1 MKKYKK
7 NDMTTPMASEPGVAY
22 ARLTPEHHATCPET
36 EEFHKGSMPVA
47 WFLTI
52 VNMCTYFTLKVI

>member
-36 EEFHKGSMPVA
+36 EEFHKGSMSVDD
-47 WFLTI
+47 FCHILHRM
-52 VNMCTYFTLKVI
+52 VDEYYL

>member
-22 ARLTPEHHATCPET
+22 ARLTPEHHATCPN
-36 EEFHKGSMPVA
+36 GN
-47 WFLTI
+47 TI
-52 VNMCTYFTLKVI
+52 NHRYLEIKQKQ